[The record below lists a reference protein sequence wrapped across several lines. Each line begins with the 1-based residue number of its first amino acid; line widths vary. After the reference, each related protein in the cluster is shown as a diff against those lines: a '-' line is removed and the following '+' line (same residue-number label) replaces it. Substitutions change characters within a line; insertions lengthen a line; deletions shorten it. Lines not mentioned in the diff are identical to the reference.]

1 MERLLLIANQPLSET
16 TLQDLVISKVASEG
30 GSVHVVVTTIQLTH
44 GPDEDRITRHTEHIK
59 RSEVDELELARQEL
73 ERLLSRLTAA
83 GVTVAGEVGD
93 ADPMVAIRHAM
104 SRDKYSEVLLCTVKA
119 GASRWFHMDLPH
131 RIMRE
136 FEIEVEWVET
146 DSQSDGDDEHHQ
158 VHIAMPASMMK
169 NIGW

>member
-30 GSVHVVVTTIQLTH
+30 GSVHVVVTPHPVTR
-44 GPDEDRITRHTEHIK
+44 DSNEDRAATQTDQVH

-73 ERLLSRLTAA
+73 ARLLSRLSAA
-83 GVTVAGEVGD
+83 GATATGVLGD
-93 ADPMVAIRHAM
+93 ADPMVAIRNAM
-104 SRDKYSEVLLCTVKA
+104 SRDKYSEVLLCTLKA
-119 GASRWFHMDLPH
+119 GVSRWFHMDLPH

-146 DSQSDGDDEHHQ
+146 DSQSDGDDQHHQ